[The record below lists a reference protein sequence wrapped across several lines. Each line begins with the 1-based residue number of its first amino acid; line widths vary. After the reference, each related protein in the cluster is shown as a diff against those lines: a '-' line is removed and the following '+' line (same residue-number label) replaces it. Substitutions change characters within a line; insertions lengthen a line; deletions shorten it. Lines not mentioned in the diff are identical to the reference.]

1 MRFHRI
7 FPLVFVK
14 SYKVF
19 LDNILITAA
28 FTFQLEMLKD
38 ENVNLLE
45 KVCYNFFQTV
55 KG

>member
-1 MRFHRI
+1 M
-7 FPLVFVK
+7 FPLEFVK